1 QYNADLIFRREVPRR
16 RGRMFFTTCV
26 AGSFS
31 GIDFCLM
38 SADGGHANPGEHS
51 VATSLAANA
60 I

>member
-1 QYNADLIFRREVPRR
+1 MPELQWTPAV
-16 RGRMFFTTCV
+16 MFFTTCV
-26 AGSFS
+26 AGSFP

>member
-1 QYNADLIFRREVPRR
+1 MRILSSAEKC
-16 RGRMFFTTCV
+16 RGVAQRMFFTTCV